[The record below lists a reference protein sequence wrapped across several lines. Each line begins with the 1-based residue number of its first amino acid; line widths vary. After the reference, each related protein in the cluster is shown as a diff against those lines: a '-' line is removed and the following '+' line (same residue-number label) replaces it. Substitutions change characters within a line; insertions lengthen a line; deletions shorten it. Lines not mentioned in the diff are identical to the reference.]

1 MADGPK
7 KTIRTV
13 RTKKGVREYYWVG
26 CPLTKNRTAWCFRL
40 CDPDAEGKGQCGRL
54 APHGLKSRTQRAIA
68 EHNRQKRAAHLVAI
82 ENDYLART
90 EIEGREPGVRITVGE
105 AEVVVDL
112 EAGTPV
118 APVPPPLSFRALYDS
133 AWLAVVS
140 LGDRTVTAREFEL
153 RLTGTGGSGALI
165 ARSLFVGMADDLYLT
180 ESILTDAE
188 GRDLG
193 RAEGVFAAE
202 S

>member
-1 MADGPK
+1 MPDKPG

-26 CPLTKNRTAWCFRL
+26 CPLTKNRAAWCFRL

-54 APHGLKSRTQRAIA
+54 APHGLRSRTQRAIA
-68 EHNRQKRAAHLVAI
+68 EHNRQKRAAQLVAI
-82 ENDYLART
+82 ENDYLAGT

-105 AEVVVDL
+105 AEVVVEL
-112 EAGTPV
+112 EAGGP
-118 APVPPPLSFRALYDS
+118 AAMVPPPLSFRTLYDS

-140 LGDRTVTAREFEL
+140 LGEAAVTAREFEIK
-153 RLTGTGGSGALI
+153 LTGTVGSGALI
-165 ARSLFVGMADDLYLT
+165 ARSLFVGMSGDDYLT